1 MKNDLELLFYICFS
15 ELVYYPDENEDIF
28 IEKTEFRNIREL
40 LGIEIDI
47 QNWIRQCEK
56 ILQGE
61 RNLRSISLFYSKNKE
76 NYILLENYFD
86 PIDQLDFVH
95 VGVKTTFKNSKALK
109 ELGRAFSDVCK
120 YNIDYT
126 EGNSSIFKFY
136 PIDDEK
142 LKRYNT
148 KPLIDLSKGKLVR
161 KIYNGKESLYN
172 KIKSYYWRNNTLLN
186 HNNKF

>member
-1 MKNDLELLFYICFS
+1 MEYNLELLFCICFS

-47 QNWIRQCEK
+47 QNWIRLCEK

-61 RNLRSISLFYSKNKE
+61 RNLQSISLFYSKNKE

-95 VGVKTTFKNSKALK
+95 VGVKTTFKNSKAVK

-120 YNIDYT
+120 YNISYE
-126 EGNSSIFKFY
+126 EGSSSIFRIF
-136 PIDDEK
+136 PIDSET
-142 LKRYNT
+142 LKRCNS
-148 KPLIDLSKGKLVR
+148 KPFIDLSKGKLVR
-161 KIYNGKESLYN
+161 KIYNGKESLYS
-172 KIKSYYWRNNTLLN
+172 KIKSYYWRNKILLN
-186 HNNKF
+186 QNNKF